1 MALSTAAD
9 DPNEVAVVA
18 QDPPLPRR
26 GSFLCCCCCST
37 PPASLSFSSSATIFL
52 FLLSLQPTAIFGTG
66 APGTPARKE
75 AHFDPRVAAPLIA
88 VFSLLGLG
96 LAMGL
101 LKLLHVWLR
110 RGSKRAVVV
119 GAEDQERGDVG
130 NGASRNGV
138 VGKTGANKS
147 EGGDGCRARKYRW
160 EEVRGITA
168 EFSRAIGSGGF
179 STVYLAT
186 LDGSSETGLAAV
198 KVQCGGGERLSLAFK
213 QELEILLRV
222 RHENIVKLL
231 GYCDDRDEGALV
243 FEYVPSGNLQEKLHG
258 NHLQSGTALPWR
270 HRVSIA
276 FQLAQAIEYLHE
288 KCALQIVH
296 GDVKSSNV
304 LLDEDLN
311 CKLCDLGSAK
321 MGFSSLVLPPSS
333 SSSPRAKQIMMGSPG
348 YTDPHYLRTGIPSK
362 KNDIYSYGV
371 VVLELVT
378 GIEAFCEE
386 RGLMLT
392 SIASSLLREDDEL
405 GGARAAE
412 MVDPQLSGKFEIE
425 EVKAMVGVARL
436 CMQQAHTLRPSAT
449 HILELFRER
458 IPSAASKPAPEK
470 KCLRT

>member
-1 MALSTAAD
+1 MAPLSTAAVADD
-9 DPNEVAVVA
+9 DPAKEAVVE
-18 QDPPLPRR
+18 QDPYLPRR
-26 GSFLCCCCCST
+26 RRGLFLSGRSCSPSWPT
-37 PPASLSFSSSATIFL
+37 SSSAIFL
-52 FLLSLQPTAIFGTG
+52 FLLSLQPTTTFGTDTPE
-66 APGTPARKE
+66 APSRNE

-96 LAMGL
+96 LAMGV
-101 LKLLHVWLR
+101 LKLLHLWLR
-110 RGSKRAVVV
+110 RRSNGAVVV

-130 NGASRNGV
+130 NGV
-138 VGKTGANKS
+138 VGKSGAGKGD
-147 EGGDGCRARKYRW
+147 GGDGCCARRYRW
-160 EEVRGITA
+160 EELQGMTT

-186 LDGSSETGLAAV
+186 LDGSSESGLAAV

-222 RHENIVKLL
+222 RHENIVRLL

-243 FEYVPSGNLQEKLHG
+243 FEYIPNGNLQEKLHG
-258 NHLQSGTALPWR
+258 NHLQRGTVLPWS
-270 HRVSIA
+270 HRVLMA
-276 FQLAQAIEYLHE
+276 FQLAQAIEHLHE

-311 CKLCDLGSAK
+311 CKLCDFGSAK
-321 MGFSSLVLPPSS
+321 MGFSSLILPPSS

-348 YTDPHYLRTGIPSK
+348 YTDPHYLRTGIASK

-386 RGLMLT
+386 RGLLLT
-392 SIASSLLREDDEL
+392 SMATTLLQEEGEL
-405 GGARAAE
+405 DVARAAE
-412 MVDPQLSGKFEIE
+412 MVDPRLSGEFEIE
-425 EVKAMVGVARL
+425 EVKAMVGVARS
-436 CMQQAHTLRPSAT
+436 CMQQSHTLRPSAT
-449 HILELFRER
+449 RVLEFFRER
-458 IPSAASKPAPEK
+458 IPSVALKPGPEK
-470 KCLRT
+470 KSLRT

>member
-1 MALSTAAD
+1 MALSAVD
-9 DPNEVAVVA
+9 DPTEVAVVER
-18 QDPPLPRR
+18 DPPLLRR
-26 GSFLCCCCCST
+26 GPFLSGCCRSPSPT
-37 PPASLSFSSSATIFL
+37 SSAAIFF
-52 FLLSLQPTAIFGTG
+52 FLLSLQPAAIYGTD

-96 LAMGL
+96 LAMGVL
-101 LKLLHVWLR
+101 TLLHLWLR
-110 RGSKRAVVV
+110 RGSNGAVVA

-130 NGASRNGV
+130 NGGGPNGV
-138 VGKTGANKS
+138 VGKSGANKS
-147 EGGDGCRARKYRW
+147 EGGDGCCAKKYRW
-160 EEVRGITA
+160 EEVQGMTM

-186 LDGSSETGLAAV
+186 LDGSSECGLAAV
-198 KVQCGGGERLSLAFK
+198 KVQCGFGERLSLAFK
-213 QELEILLRV
+213 QELEILLRL

-231 GYCDDRDEGALV
+231 GYCDDRDAGALV

-258 NHLQSGTALPWR
+258 NHLRRATVLPWS

-311 CKLCDLGSAK
+311 CKLCDFGSAK

-333 SSSPRAKQIMMGSPG
+333 SSPRWKQIMMGSPG
-348 YTDPHYLRTGIPSK
+348 YTDPHYLRTGIASK

-378 GIEAFCEE
+378 GMEAFCEE

-392 SIASSLLREDDEL
+392 SIAASLLGEE
-405 GGARAAE
+405 GEIGAGRAAE
-412 MVDPQLSGKFEIE
+412 MVDPRLSGKFEIE
-425 EVKAMVGVARL
+425 EVKAMVDVARL
-436 CMQQAHTLRPSAT
+436 CMQQTHTLRPSAT
-449 HILELFRER
+449 HVLEFFRER
-458 IPSAASKPAPEK
+458 IPSAASKPGPEK